1 VKGCYLEGN
10 GESGMESFVRKEG
23 GNPCGRVG
31 HVIVGELGDGKLW
44 FPVVL

>member
-1 VKGCYLEGN
+1 VRRDVIKEN

-23 GNPCGRVG
+23 GNPCGGVG

-44 FPVVL
+44 FPVIL